1 MSMTDSTQISESWV
15 KNQIRTSQDEATD
28 AIMTAVADVISAEP
42 KTCQK
47 AEEDI
52 AVLRQELAALKAE
65 VAELRGNSGFV
76 ARLMALRSAWPN
88 WKRHWYG
95 SRLLADRR
103 TRVAAVAAAA
113 VVVLAAAAVILPM
126 PQ

>member
-65 VAELRGNSGFV
+65 VAELRGNSRFA
-76 ARLMALRSAWPN
+76 ARLMTLMSAWPN
-88 WKRHWYG
+88 WKRRWHG
-95 SRLLADRR
+95 SRLRADGR
-103 TRVAAVAAAA
+103 TRAAN
-113 VVVLAAAAVILPM
+113 
-126 PQ
+126 